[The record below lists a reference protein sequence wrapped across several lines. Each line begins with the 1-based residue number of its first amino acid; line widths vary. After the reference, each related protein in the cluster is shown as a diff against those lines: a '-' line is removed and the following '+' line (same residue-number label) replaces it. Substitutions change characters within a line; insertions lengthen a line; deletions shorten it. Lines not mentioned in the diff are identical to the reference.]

1 MRCLSSHQGTH
12 KTSSLFST
20 INNINHTILSVY
32 LFNIYMYTYL
42 YIYVYTI
49 CVAILIISFLRLW
62 RNFNQPGGLARV
74 CCAFNLSLET
84 SQILRGAV
92 RRLQMGITWYNNGEV
107 SPHKLGYH
115 LHDYSDRSTKIT
127 GTVLPSWQLKPWC
140 LGIQGPGVQA
150 ALEKAMPGPAK
161 CL

>member
-1 MRCLSSHQGTH
+1 MFEITWNYQKWDKSLMYKYHYSRTAYDKMVVLFTLVLRWWD
-12 KTSSLFST
+12 LFSRLPSHKLCRFSGAPVT
-20 INNINHTILSVY
+20 TSWQLKVLDLPLAGHWSLVEQK
-32 LFNIYMYTYL
+32 MDG
-42 YIYVYTI
+42 
-49 CVAILIISFLRLW
+49 FLEVRL
-62 RNFNQPGGLARV
+62 G
-74 CCAFNLSLET
+74 
-84 SQILRGAV
+84 
-92 RRLQMGITWYNNGEV
+92 LQMGITWYNNGEV